1 MRSPRFCRTDTPRDA
16 HFAFLSYTPFPH
28 PYLSFISNLP
38 PPASP
43 RPTLPPHPPPCSPG
57 RDINH
62 YVDRTPLGGRAGH
75 GKGDETNGSQGMA
88 RNYPQTVCDII
99 H

>member
-38 PPASP
+38 PSP
-43 RPTLPPHPPPCSPG
+43 RVSPPHPATTPSPVQPWP
-57 RDINH
+57 R
-62 YVDRTPLGGRAGH
+62 Y
-75 GKGDETNGSQGMA
+75 
-88 RNYPQTVCDII
+88 
-99 H
+99 